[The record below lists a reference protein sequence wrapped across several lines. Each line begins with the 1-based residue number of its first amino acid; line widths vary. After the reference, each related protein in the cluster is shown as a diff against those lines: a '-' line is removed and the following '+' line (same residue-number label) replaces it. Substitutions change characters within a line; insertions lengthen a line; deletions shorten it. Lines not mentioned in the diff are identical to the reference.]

1 MGMVFEAICDLRRWQ
16 SDRKGNN
23 LKINRVILS
32 SENGI
37 KMNIEETISESLSV
51 GDIIVL
57 EN

>member
-1 MGMVFEAICDLRRWQ
+1 MVPTIWVIFMGMVFEAICDLRRWQ

-37 KMNIEETISESLSV
+37 KMNIEETIS
-51 GDIIVL
+51 
-57 EN
+57 

>member
-37 KMNIEETISESLSV
+37 KMNIEETIS
-51 GDIIVL
+51 
-57 EN
+57 